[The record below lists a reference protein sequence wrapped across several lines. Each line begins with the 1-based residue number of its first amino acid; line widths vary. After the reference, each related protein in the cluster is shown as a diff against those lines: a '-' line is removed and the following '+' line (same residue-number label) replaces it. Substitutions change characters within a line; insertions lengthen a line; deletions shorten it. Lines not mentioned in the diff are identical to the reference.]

1 MNAVAASFRSNIDD
15 GISNALGLCEKDFLF
30 ARDAEGQ
37 RVDQRIL
44 RVARLEANFAA
55 DGRDAETISVM
66 RDAANH
72 AIENAA
78 ILGSLFFACAFSRS
92 DLAEA
97 KRIEYGDR
105 TRPHRKNIAQDAA
118 NASRRALKWFDVAWM
133 IVGLDFE

>member
-15 GISNALGLCEKDFLF
+15 GISNAFGLCEKNFLF
-30 ARDAEGQ
+30 ARDAKGQ

-55 DGRDAETISVM
+55 DRRDAETISVI
-66 RDAANH
+66 RDASNH

-78 ILGSLFFACAFSRS
+78 VLGRVFFACAFTRS

-97 KRIEYGDR
+97 ERIEYGDR
-105 TRPHRKNIAQDAA
+105 TRTHSEDVAQDAA
-118 NASRRALKWFDVAWM
+118 DARRSALKGFDVARM
-133 IVGLDFE
+133 I